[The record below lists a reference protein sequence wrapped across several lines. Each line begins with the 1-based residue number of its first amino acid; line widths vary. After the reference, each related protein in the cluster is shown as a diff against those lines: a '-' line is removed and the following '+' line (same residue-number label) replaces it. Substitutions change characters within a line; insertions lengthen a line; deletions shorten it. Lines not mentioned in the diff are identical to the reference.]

1 VSILSVSFVGVSAGT
16 TRTYD
21 FKDTTF
27 NKAYAGSDPS
37 QPPPN
42 LEIGTEFA
50 SGDYNAIAFLEGNL
64 CSLPPNGNDSDY
76 QRFSFEIP
84 DSIDLITKIYLEHD
98 GYGYGVVDNTPG
110 VRLFIWNYDTSTWQF
125 LAGHDVNDTV
135 TSANAT
141 ISSDFSSY
149 INASGYL
156 NLLAQ
161 AKENGGSCPFLY
173 TQSSNGYVFVA
184 DLYGAGI
191 LAVPYYKLLSD
202 DFAKIGGDQMV
213 PKDGQYSVK
222 LAQEY
227 DEISYLDEVSLLTID
242 HSPQVDAF
250 PSLLGTE
257 IGKIY
262 TVSKSLG
269 SPVSAVDKTGND
281 VLRQIIDEDGVYT
294 PGAPYSLNLLELN
307 LGDLSGAQQIK
318 LVLSAYSS
326 WNVKE
331 PPYNPEV
338 PNPYARF
345 VQVKDENG
353 DWATVF
359 ENEDLQIPAALPR
372 TYVLNLTGKFVNG
385 YSVRIGFYPDVRI
398 DYVGI
403 DTSPQQEVIVNTLN
417 PVYADLHFRGYSR
430 TEGFPP
436 TPDYYQLSPNTPPGY
451 SDPSGNFTRFGDVLP
466 LLTAK
471 DDMYVIMHH
480 GDEVS
485 VKFIYLPPKEG
496 LERDFVFYAFGYYK
510 NRFYSTGGTVE
521 PLPFSGMS
529 TYPYPGSESYPYDA
543 EHTAYINEY
552 NTRYY
557 AGSQPSPEAHHTI
570 YTDYVKVEVTA
581 KTPVGGSTLPL
592 NYIELLAPFVLVVIA
607 SIVLGYGLVVRKR
620 LKPHVGL

>member
-1 VSILSVSFVGVSAGT
+1 MKKKLSAALISSLFLLSILSVSFVGVSAST
-16 TRTYD
+16 THIYD
-21 FKDTTF
+21 FKDSVN

-37 QPPPN
+37 QPPPI
-42 LEIGTEFA
+42 LEIGTLYVPDPGVYDNI
-50 SGDYNAIAFLEGNL
+50 SFLDGNILSYEGL
-64 CSLPPNGNDSDY
+64 DSDY
-76 QRFSFEIP
+76 QRFSFRIFNN
-84 DSIDLITKIYLEHD
+84 IDQITKIYLEHD
-98 GYGYGVVDNTPG
+98 GFGSNPDGSVPG
-110 VRLFIWNYDTSTWQF
+110 LSLFIWNYDTSTWQF
-125 LAGHDVNDTV
+125 LAGHDANDTV

-191 LAVPYYKLLSD
+191 LAVPYYQLLSD
-202 DFAKIGGDQMV
+202 DFAKIGGDQLV
-213 PKDGQYSVK
+213 PKDGQYSVR

-242 HSPQVDAF
+242 HSPQVDVF

-262 TVSKSLG
+262 TVSKTLG
-269 SPVSAVDKTGND
+269 SPLSAVDKMGND
-281 VLRQIIDEDGVYT
+281 VMRQIIDEDGVYT

-353 DWATVF
+353 NWVTVF

-372 TYVLNLTGKFVNG
+372 TYVLNLTGKFLTND

-398 DYVGI
+398 DCVGI
-403 DTSPQQEVIVNTLN
+403 DTSQQQEVIVNTLN
-417 PVYADLHFRGYSR
+417 PVYSDLHFRGYSR
-430 TEGFPP
+430 MEGFPP
-436 TPDYYQLSPNTPPGY
+436 TPDYYQLSPNTPSGY
-451 SDPSGNFTRFGDVLP
+451 SDPSGNFTRFGNVLP
-466 LLTAK
+466 LLAAK

-485 VKFIYLPPKEG
+485 VKFNYLPPKEG

-529 TYPYPGSESYPYDA
+529 IYPYPASESYPYDA
-543 EHTAYINEY
+543 VHTAYINEY

-557 AGSQPSPEAHHTI
+557 AGSQPSPAAHHTI
-570 YTDYVKVEVTA
+570 YTDYVKVEV
-581 KTPVGGSTLPL
+581 
-592 NYIELLAPFVLVVIA
+592 
-607 SIVLGYGLVVRKR
+607 
-620 LKPHVGL
+620 